1 MRKTYCEI
9 DTSFCPRSDK
19 FESNLKGIQW
29 KNAGPYLFSHVLTIV
44 NKNGI
49 EYSKQETC
57 VPNCE
62 KMLEHS
68 FRTNN
73 FYKLFFLQII
83 TKFRNR
89 LKFYFNGSLGPI
101 LVWKLFNPYPWILG
115 KKSEKTGTELASF
128 SEKIQLKSRK
138 STFGKKS
145 IVKIIVTLPNP
156 N

>member
-9 DTSFCPRSDK
+9 GTSFSPGSDK
-19 FESNLKGIQW
+19 FESNLKGVQW

-49 EYSKQETC
+49 EYFKQETC

-73 FYKLFFLQII
+73 FYQLFF
-83 TKFRNR
+83 
-89 LKFYFNGSLGPI
+89 S
-101 LVWKLFNPYPWILG
+101 
-115 KKSEKTGTELASF
+115 
-128 SEKIQLKSRK
+128 
-138 STFGKKS
+138 
-145 IVKIIVTLPNP
+145 
-156 N
+156 